1 MMKRFVALPVVLLI
15 MLSIGGCNQ
24 QQDAATRNKTK
35 DDTPEHAALVFARS
49 VYNDN
54 SLDKALSLSTPRL
67 QRILK
72 SYHIN
77 SNVQRH
83 VFNLQYEQVKIVAD
97 GGNKIG
103 RAQYAENASV
113 VLFFSGAYNG
123 DRIEDL
129 RAVKLL
135 RQDGQWKVD
144 RITADFR

>member
-1 MMKRFVALPVVLLI
+1 MMTRLAALPMMLWIVLL
-15 MLSIGGCNQ
+15 LTGCNQ
-24 QQDAATRNKTK
+24 DGGATNDKVK

-49 VYNDN
+49 IYNDKN
-54 SLDKALSLSTPRL
+54 LDKALSLSTPRL

-72 SYHIN
+72 NYHIN

-83 VFNLQYEQVKIVAD
+83 VFNLPYEQVKIVAD

-103 RAQYAENASV
+103 RAQFAENASV
-113 VLFFSGAYNG
+113 VLFFSGTYND
-123 DRIEDL
+123 DRIEEL

-144 RITADFR
+144 RVTANFR